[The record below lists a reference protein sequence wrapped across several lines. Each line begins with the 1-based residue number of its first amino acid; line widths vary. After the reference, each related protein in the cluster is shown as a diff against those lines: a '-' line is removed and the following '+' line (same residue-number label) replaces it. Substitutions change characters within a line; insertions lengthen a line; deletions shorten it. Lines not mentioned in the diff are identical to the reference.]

1 MTISEW
7 CKFKRDNEGLS
18 AKDLA
23 VKARNV
29 QRQEIRDFIT
39 QQKEDRFEM
48 AAKKT
53 IEQELDKNLDKAI
66 YKALFNGKSKL
77 DIKINM

>member
-18 AKDLA
+18 EKDLA
-23 VKARNV
+23 VKAWNV

-39 QQKEDRFEM
+39 QQEEDRFEK

-53 IEQELDKNLDKAI
+53 IEKELDKNLDKAI